1 MRIISIISK
10 ELKCVKEDISFN
22 LATLISPLLFL
33 LAFSLMLSSG
43 ILIPVQTYPGS
54 DSSDFLKSMEN
65 YHAPDGTAYFELH
78 TAAEKVPPTN
88 AESNLIV
95 IEQEPS
101 VNGELIIGEITHY
114 INDVNENMTKNFRNR
129 LSGAIVNYV
138 ENLRPSGNVTV
149 NEITM
154 YEQDIPWDTGFGVS
168 VLVFGL
174 MLSGLVF
181 GMLSITSEWG
191 NHTTQ
196 LLKLT
201 PYSSKAIVIGKIIA
215 NVIKCCVSGI
225 AFFAIFFMISRA
237 FPVHLIFFIISILLV
252 YGIFA
257 CLGMCLGIFI
267 KSSLTAFLLSL
278 VSALVLW
285 VGGGGFGPLSY
296 YGDIANFLGKI
307 NPATYAID
315 IVRWCYFNGNTQ
327 LAGGF
332 TILGIAFIVALFLI
346 FTIFTRWTRR
356 EEAM

>member
-78 TAAEKVPPTN
+78 TATEKVPPTN

-101 VNGELIIGEITHY
+101 VNGGLITGEITHY

-138 ENLRPSGNVTV
+138 EDLRSSGNVTV

-174 MLSGLVF
+174 CFRVWCSVCYPLPANG
-181 GMLSITSEWG
+181 E
-191 NHTTQ
+191 
-196 LLKLT
+196 
-201 PYSSKAIVIGKIIA
+201 IIQ
-215 NVIKCCVSGI
+215 
-225 AFFAIFFMISRA
+225 
-237 FPVHLIFFIISILLV
+237 H
-252 YGIFA
+252 
-257 CLGMCLGIFI
+257 
-267 KSSLTAFLLSL
+267 
-278 VSALVLW
+278 
-285 VGGGGFGPLSY
+285 SY
-296 YGDIANFLGKI
+296 
-307 NPATYAID
+307 
-315 IVRWCYFNGNTQ
+315 
-327 LAGGF
+327 
-332 TILGIAFIVALFLI
+332 
-346 FTIFTRWTRR
+346 
-356 EEAM
+356 